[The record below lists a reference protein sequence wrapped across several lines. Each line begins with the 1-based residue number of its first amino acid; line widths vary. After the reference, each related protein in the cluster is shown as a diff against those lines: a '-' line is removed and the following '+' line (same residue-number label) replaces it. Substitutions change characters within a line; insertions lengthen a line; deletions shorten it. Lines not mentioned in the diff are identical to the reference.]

1 MNGAELA
8 VTVTELENGLC
19 HKQQNQTTTS
29 LATETVTLLLEF
41 NPLLIGKLA
50 WHIH

>member
-8 VTVTELENGLC
+8 VTVTQLENGLS

-29 LATETVTLLLEF
+29 LATENWT
-41 NPLLIGKLA
+41 NPHLIGKLA